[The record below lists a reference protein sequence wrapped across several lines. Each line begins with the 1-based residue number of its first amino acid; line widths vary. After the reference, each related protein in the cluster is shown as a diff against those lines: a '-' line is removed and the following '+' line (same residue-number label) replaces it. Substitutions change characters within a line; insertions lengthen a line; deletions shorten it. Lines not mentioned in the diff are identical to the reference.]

1 MRKINQFGGWSLL
14 RGSKNKIESRQK
26 IYVFS
31 YPINK
36 SLNINPD
43 DIAPIER
50 INNGIKITGYDSC
63 ILSISKFLL
72 L

>member
-43 DIAPIER
+43 DIAPTNSLGTEEE
-50 INNGIKITGYDSC
+50 N
-63 ILSISKFLL
+63 
-72 L
+72 